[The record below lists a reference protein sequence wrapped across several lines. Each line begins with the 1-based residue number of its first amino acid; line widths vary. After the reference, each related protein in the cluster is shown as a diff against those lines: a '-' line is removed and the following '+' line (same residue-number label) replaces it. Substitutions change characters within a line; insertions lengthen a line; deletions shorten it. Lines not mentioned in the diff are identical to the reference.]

1 MFSMTDGT
9 PERVPGAA
17 GLAAVEDE
25 WPRVETDL
33 AAVDARVRTLVARDR
48 VDELATRRARRAR
61 RRALHAARYAVAFRG
76 GDAA

>member
-1 MFSMTDGT
+1 MFSMTDGAR
-9 PERVPGAA
+9 ERVPVAA

-33 AAVDARVRTLVARDR
+33 AAVDARVRTLVTRDR
-48 VDELATRRARRAR
+48 VDELATRRARRAG
-61 RRALHAARYAVAFRG
+61 RRALAPARFAVAFRG